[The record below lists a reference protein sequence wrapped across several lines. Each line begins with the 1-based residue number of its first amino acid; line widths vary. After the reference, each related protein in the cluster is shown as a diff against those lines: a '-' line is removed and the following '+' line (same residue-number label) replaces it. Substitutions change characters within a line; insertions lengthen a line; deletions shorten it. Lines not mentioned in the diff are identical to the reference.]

1 MFVLCEAA
9 IAVTQVSVFLS
20 PSTTNSEHEF
30 PSDNIQPNT
39 TREVDGSRRT
49 IEPGRSMSKSQRKRP
64 IRAKNCGHVC
74 VCSACVQF
82 GWLKTLLRL

>member
-9 IAVTQVSVFLS
+9 IAVTQVSVCLS

-49 IEPGRSMSKSQRKRP
+49 IEPGRSMSEVKEKCRYVPKTVDMF
-64 IRAKNCGHVC
+64 VC
-74 VCSACVQF
+74 V
-82 GWLKTLLRL
+82 LRVCNLDGL